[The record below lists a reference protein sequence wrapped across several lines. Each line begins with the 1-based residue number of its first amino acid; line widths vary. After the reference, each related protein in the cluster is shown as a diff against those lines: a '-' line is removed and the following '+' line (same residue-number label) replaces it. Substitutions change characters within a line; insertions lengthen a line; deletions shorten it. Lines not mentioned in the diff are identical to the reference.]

1 MTLFRRYLFL
11 SGVLVH
17 LLVVLIL
24 LWQPSLIK
32 KVTNKLSNKYYQFQ
46 AKREYKLLTQGKV
59 MTLEQEISKAFVA
72 WKPRAKNV
80 DIQNK
85 ILVNKQPFEQL
96 IPAIRSL
103 QHGDTLVI
111 PEGVYQTP
119 IVIKKNDITIIG
131 NGHVV
136 FEKKAARGKGYILSQ
151 GNNLTV
157 ENIECRYINVSDG
170 NGACIRQEGKD
181 LTLNH
186 VYFHSS
192 QEGILETAK
201 EIGFIKIFDSRFERL
216 GFNGQAHGIYTN
228 KAEVAIYQS
237 LFVAAKSE
245 GHAIKVRGKRLY
257 IEASVIASLSS
268 DDSRLIDMSNGGEL
282 IVKNSILEQGPKS
295 TNGQMIG
302 FGLEGIKHVKNQ
314 IQLVGNIIYLDRI
327 GVNQMLK
334 LPSKQQGISVIQE
347 KNLIIGI
354 DLSEEKISTN
364 NYFKNREELG
374 LPNYPHFSKSLCYN
388 LLNCFIAD

>member
-46 AKREYKLLTQGKV
+46 AKREYKLLTQGKI

-157 ENIECRYINVSDG
+157 ENIECRGISVRDG

-181 LTLNH
+181 LTLKH
-186 VYFHSS
+186 VYFHNSYIIS
-192 QEGILETAK
+192 
-201 EIGFIKIFDSRFERL
+201 FEL
-216 GFNGQAHGIYTN
+216 T
-228 KAEVAIYQS
+228 V
-237 LFVAAKSE
+237 
-245 GHAIKVRGKRLY
+245 
-257 IEASVIASLSS
+257 
-268 DDSRLIDMSNGGEL
+268 
-282 IVKNSILEQGPKS
+282 
-295 TNGQMIG
+295 
-302 FGLEGIKHVKNQ
+302 
-314 IQLVGNIIYLDRI
+314 
-327 GVNQMLK
+327 
-334 LPSKQQGISVIQE
+334 
-347 KNLIIGI
+347 
-354 DLSEEKISTN
+354 
-364 NYFKNREELG
+364 
-374 LPNYPHFSKSLCYN
+374 
-388 LLNCFIAD
+388 